1 MNIFNDYFQL
11 STTHISHSRT
21 YTYIKTM
28 NMFQASS
35 LTTATNFIYLS
46 LFYSQLFD
54 DTPI

>member
-28 NMFQASS
+28 NMFRASS
-35 LTTATNFIYLS
+35 LTTTAYFIYLS
-46 LFYSQLFD
+46 
-54 DTPI
+54 